1 LQAMAVVM
9 ARPNADGLK
18 IACKQAPTAWGRG
31 TRADVRS
38 RGLGVGVGA
47 CLQAMVRMVERPNAD
62 NFGNLLQAGS
72 YGVGIRAYVIWA
84 RRVWSADHL
93 QPGPEDPA
101 LPQFTQSIKIKGR

>member
-1 LQAMAVVM
+1 LKSPASRLLRRGDAARGRMRDRAGLESDVGACLQAMVMVM

-47 CLQAMVRMVERPNAD
+47 CLQAMVRMVARPNAD
-62 NFGNLLQAGS
+62 GLKIACKQAPTAWG
-72 YGVGIRAYVIWA
+72 YG
-84 RRVWSADHL
+84 L
-93 QPGPEDPA
+93 M
-101 LPQFTQSIKIKGR
+101 